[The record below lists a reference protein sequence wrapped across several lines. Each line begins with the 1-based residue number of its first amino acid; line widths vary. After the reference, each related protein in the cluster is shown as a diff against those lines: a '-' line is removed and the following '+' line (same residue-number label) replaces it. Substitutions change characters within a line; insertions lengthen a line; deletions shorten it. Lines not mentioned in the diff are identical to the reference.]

1 MFFNQS
7 YVLES
12 DFSNIA
18 NIYDDFGATFYLTTH
33 KNFII

>member
-7 YVLES
+7 YVLERDS
-12 DFSNIA
+12 CNIA
-18 NIYDDFGATFYLTTH
+18 NIYDDLGATFYLTTH